1 VLESQLQQGEFLTN
15 RRSISQLT
23 EKSYIKYSNTP
34 LLPQLRSQITNPE
47 NCVEESANSNFI
59 RGGVDSRNLLRD
71 RDYYT
76 THTQY
81 QYTG

>member
-1 VLESQLQQGEFLTN
+1 MLYFRICLKYIFKPLTYLK
-15 RRSISQLT
+15 RKL
-23 EKSYIKYSNTP
+23 YSNTP
-34 LLPQLRSQITNPE
+34 LLPQLRGTITNPE

-59 RGGVDSRNLLRD
+59 RGGLPSRELTRD